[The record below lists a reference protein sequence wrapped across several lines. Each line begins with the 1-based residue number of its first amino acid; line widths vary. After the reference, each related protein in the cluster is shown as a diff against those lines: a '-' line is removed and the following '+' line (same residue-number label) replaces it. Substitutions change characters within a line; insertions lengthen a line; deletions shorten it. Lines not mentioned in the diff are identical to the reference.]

1 MTGPLG
7 KSLHMNSR
15 KRLSI
20 TEGNKDGAWIL
31 IGIVLNLVINLESI
45 AILTVLNILIHEHG
59 YLSIYLDLLIML
71 SSVQNVCVHFFR

>member
-45 AILTVLNILIHEHG
+45 AILTVL
-59 YLSIYLDLLIML
+59 
-71 SSVQNVCVHFFR
+71 SVPTQVHKTRTSFDK